1 MIALPRR
8 LLLAAPAM
16 LAACSV
22 LPARPY
28 QERREWPLEAVRPVT
43 LPAPAHGA
51 VLLLRDTQA
60 APGLDERGLRT
71 LLPDGSEHLDN
82 WEEWAVPPSQAVG
95 ASLAR
100 WLAASGLFRAVV
112 PPGSEVSAGLV
123 LETELLAL
131 VANQSAGNACVR
143 LGLVLLRRG
152 RTGDVP
158 LLQRTVTAQ
167 VRLTVFA
174 APAIVAALRAALA
187 DVLRQTEMALRD
199 DL

>member
-1 MIALPRR
+1 
-8 LLLAAPAM
+8 
-16 LAACSV
+16 
-22 LPARPY
+22 
-28 QERREWPLEAVRPVT
+28 LEAVRPVT